1 VITAS
6 AIVLISQVMT
16 TTDCAGSECP
26 ATALYSNIV
35 PISVGSFLKTSLAV
49 VIIIGIVDEH
59 FAPAY
64 QSFIVHINII
74 VVLVT

>member
-16 TTDCAGSECP
+16 TTDCTGSECT
-26 ATALYSNIV
+26 ATVLYSNIV

-49 VIIIGIVDEH
+49 VIIGIVVQH

-64 QSFIVHINII
+64 QSFIVHINIL